1 MEAFKEEVLG
11 SPPATRVSW
20 SLRDQKS
27 ERLRRVPSQSGQYFL
42 SNALKGEEIG
52 LEEIDDGIW
61 NIIYYNTIL
70 GRIDRQ
76 TGKIT
81 GNEKV

>member
-1 MEAFKEEVLG
+1 
-11 SPPATRVSW
+11 
-20 SLRDQKS
+20 
-27 ERLRRVPSQSGQYFL
+27 L
-42 SNALKGEEIG
+42 SNAPNGEEIG

-70 GRIDRQ
+70 SRIDRR

-81 GNEKV
+81 GNEKI